1 VTGKARIDTTVPAL
15 ILKFVPD
22 RYAHGR
28 LGAVRSLGRLGVP
41 VFALDE
47 RPRTPAG
54 RSRYATAVSWQMED
68 EPSTASLERLRAL
81 GERIGGR
88 PVLITTDDLG
98 TLWVDQH
105 RNQLSDRFR
114 IPHRPEGLPLQ
125 LADKAQLFHLCR
137 EVGIPT
143 PDAGF
148 PQSRAD
154 LEEYIDT
161 HSAFPVVVKSM
172 DPRILRQRPNADSVS
187 IAKDPDALLAIYD
200 EAEDFSKPNLMLQEY
215 IPGGP
220 ETVWMFNG
228 YFDSQSEC
236 TFAACGRKIRQR
248 PPSTGATT
256 LGMCEDNDVVEHLTR
271 RFMKE
276 IGYTGIVDMGY
287 RYDARDGNYKL
298 LDVNPRMG
306 ATFRLF
312 ADQRGNDVV
321 RAMYLDMTG
330 QNFAATEPDFGRK
343 WLVEPLDL
351 WSARA
356 SIAAGDLSSRT
367 WLRSLR
373 GVDETAWFAT
383 DDLRPFVAMAA
394 AFARDSYLSVRSRR
408 VARSVDRTA
417 VSDGA

>member
-1 VTGKARIDTTVPAL
+1 MTGLGPVDTTVPAL
-15 ILKFVPD
+15 IVKLVPD

-47 RPRTPAG
+47 RPCTPAG
-54 RSRYATAVSWQMED
+54 RSRYATTVSWEMED
-68 EPSTASLERLRAL
+68 EPGTASLERLRAL
-81 GERIGGR
+81 GARIGGR

-98 TLWVDQH
+98 TLWIDEH
-105 RNQLSDRFR
+105 RNELSDRFR
-114 IPHRPEGLPLQ
+114 IPHRPAGLPLR

-143 PDAGF
+143 PDAQF
-148 PQSRAD
+148 PRSRAD
-154 LEEYIDT
+154 LERYIDDR
-161 HSAFPVVVKSM
+161 SAFPVVVKSM

-187 IAKDPDALLAIYD
+187 IAEDPDELLAIYD
-200 EAEDFSKPNLMLQEY
+200 DTEDFSHPNLMLQEY

-256 LGMCEDNDVVEHLTR
+256 LGMCEGNDEVDHLTR

-330 QNFAATEPDFGRK
+330 QSIEATEPDLGRK

-351 WSARA
+351 WSART
-356 SIAAGDLSSRT
+356 SMAAGDLSVGS
-367 WLRSLR
+367 WLRSYR
-373 GVDETAWFAT
+373 GVDEAAWFAR
-383 DDLRPFVAMAA
+383 DDLKPFAAMTAE
-394 AFARDSYLSVRSRR
+394 FARDSWLEIRR
-408 VARSVDRTA
+408 RA
-417 VSDGA
+417 VGAG